1 MRLAAGKGSAG
12 TESRV
17 VDVNHPPSPERHPGA
32 SSNRLYHGTDP
43 SSLPVGIPPSSWL
56 VLYKTYK
63 WGSGIMN
70 AVTAISVADAR
81 SDLAEL
87 LNRVAY
93 GKERLVITRHGRE
106 LAAIVPVEDLK
117 LATRLRRFVA
127 RKDVARALAGLDT
140 GQAAS
145 WDQLKSELGL

>member
-1 MRLAAGKGSAG
+1 M
-12 TESRV
+12 T
-17 VDVNHPPSPERHPGA
+17 
-32 SSNRLYHGTDP
+32 
-43 SSLPVGIPPSSWL
+43 
-56 VLYKTYK
+56 
-63 WGSGIMN
+63 

-117 LATRLRRFVA
+117 LTTRLRRFVA
-127 RKDVARALAGLDT
+127 RKDVARALAELDA
-140 GQAAS
+140 GNAAS
-145 WDQLKSELGL
+145 WQQLRSELGL